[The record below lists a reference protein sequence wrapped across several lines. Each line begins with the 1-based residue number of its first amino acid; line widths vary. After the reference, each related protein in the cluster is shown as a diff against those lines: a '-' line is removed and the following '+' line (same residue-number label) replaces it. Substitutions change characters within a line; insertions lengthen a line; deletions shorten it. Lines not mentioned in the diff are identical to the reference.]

1 MYAKVSFA
9 LFSVYDE
16 EAHRNVKL
24 CGFHLLSLVSCSSKQ
39 VCLVSHREDSFL
51 LLQEAVSTSLWRL
64 QHMQE
69 DQDARLAQEEAA
81 IERYQENAQL
91 LAKLFTPS
99 EQEIKRGRWEG
110 LGEESME
117 GPADCAS
124 VDIERAGAE
133 SGAVRDIISRNDEEK
148 SGMDDGKMGEGQG
161 WEMVGVAACLS
172 RAMMRLHS
180 EESTGQ
186 VERRRQALLE
196 LQNLAGGLEGDVVTN
211 ERAHPVSPRKGK
223 RKVESQMEAT
233 TGAADSF
240 AQLLVDAGN
249 VSSCSEIEECENAYR
264 QAYKRICRLP
274 RLPEGEDKLWEDLW
288 PSFGKQCFQV
298 RLDNSENN
306 DLRKLFETVST
317 CQL

>member
-1 MYAKVSFA
+1 
-9 LFSVYDE
+9 
-16 EAHRNVKL
+16 
-24 CGFHLLSLVSCSSKQ
+24 
-39 VCLVSHREDSFL
+39 
-51 LLQEAVSTSLWRL
+51 
-64 QHMQE
+64 MQE

-81 IERYQENAQL
+81 MERYQENAQL

-99 EQEIKRGRWEG
+99 EQEIKKGRWEG

-117 GPADCAS
+117 GLAECAL

-133 SGAVRDIISRNDEEK
+133 SGAVRDMLSRNDEEK
-148 SGMDDGKMGEGQG
+148 SGMDDGEMGEGQQ

-172 RAMMRLHS
+172 RAMMRLYS

-186 VERRRQALLE
+186 VERRRRAILE
-196 LQNLAGGLEGDVVTN
+196 LQDLARGLEGDAATS
-211 ERAHPVSPRKGK
+211 ERALPMSPRKGK
-223 RKVESQMEAT
+223 REVEPQMEASMGT
-233 TGAADSF
+233 VDSF

-274 RLPEGEDKLWEDLW
+274 RLPEGKDKFWEDLW
-288 PSFGKQCFQV
+288 PSFGKQCCQV
-298 RLDNSENN
+298 HLDDSENDN
-306 DLRKLFETVST
+306 LRKLFETVST